1 MHTTW
6 VQYVIIAAYFIFI
19 VTKGVLRSR
28 KINHQDD
35 FLVAGR
41 NVGWFFLLATMSAT
55 LLGGGS
61 SIGAIGR
68 TYEWGILMLLVS
80 MGWYL
85 QFIFSGYFVAPKF
98 RELKLYTVAGYF
110 GHRYDEKN
118 RFLAFILSL
127 LFSVGVLGAQ
137 MVAFGKIIT
146 AMIPEIPYLWAVI
159 IGGSIVILYSTA
171 GGLLA
176 VIHTDVY
183 QFVILFLGFLLTM
196 ILCIPDITAS
206 QGEFRNVVPEEF
218 FQLDG
223 GKGWVFAISTFLAF
237 LFGETFAPGYITRFV
252 VGKDVKNTKWGIM
265 GSGAFLIFT
274 FPVILFFIALYA
286 KYNFPNIDSEEALPM
301 TILKLNNPI
310 IGGVIIAALMSA
322 VMSSADSILNSSTA
336 IFVKDL
342 YEHYYLKKKPGRKNS
357 GLKISR
363 YFSLFIGIVGVLMA
377 LVLPNVIDLLLL
389 TYTMWAPGIILPV
402 LVGIFSKRKSKK
414 LNMLMFFTII
424 ISVTITMILKG
435 MEGRFFEQP
444 AVLGVLVSVV
454 IYFVGSMLVKDEIVD
469 NLEEDGGEKG

>member
-1 MHTTW
+1 MQTAW
-6 VQYVIIAAYFIFI
+6 VQYVIIALYFIFI
-19 VTKGVLRSR
+19 VTKGMLRSR
-28 KINHQDD
+28 KISHQDD

-41 NVGWFFLLATMSAT
+41 NIGWFFLMATMSAT
-55 LLGGGS
+55 VLGGGS

-80 MGWYL
+80 IGWYL
-85 QFIFSGYFVAPKF
+85 QFIFSGFFIAPTF
-98 RELKLYTVAGYF
+98 RELKLYTVAGFF

-118 RFLAFILSL
+118 RFLAFVLSL
-127 LFSVGVLGAQ
+127 LFSIGVLGAQ

-183 QFVILFLGFLLTM
+183 QFIILFFGFLITM
-196 ILCIPDITAS
+196 FLCIPDILAS
-206 QGEFRNVVPEEF
+206 KSEIRNVVPPEF
-218 FQLDG
+218 FQMDG
-223 GKGWVFAISTFLAF
+223 GKGWFFAISTFLAF
-237 LFGETFAPGYITRFV
+237 LLGETFAPGYVTRFV
-252 VGKDVKNTKWGIM
+252 VGKDIRNTKWGIV
-265 GSGAFLIFT
+265 GSGVFLTFT

-286 KYNFPNIDSEEALPM
+286 KLNFPDIDSEQALPL
-301 TILKLNNPI
+301 TINRLHNSVI
-310 IGGVIIAALMSA
+310 SGIIIAALMSA

-342 YEHYYLKKKPGRKNS
+342 YEHYYLKKRKGKIGS
-357 GLKISR
+357 GLKIAR
-363 YFSLFIGIVGVLMA
+363 YFSVFIGITGVLLA

-402 LVGIFSKRKSKK
+402 IVGIFSKRKSPQ
-414 LNMLMFFTII
+414 LNMLMFFTIT
-424 ISVTITMILKG
+424 ISVTTTMIFKG
-435 MEGRFFEQP
+435 LEGKFFEQP
-444 AVLGVLVSVV
+444 AVLGVIASVL
-454 IYFVGSMLVKDEIVD
+454 IYGIGSLIIKDDRKVLKEQS
-469 NLEEDGGEKG
+469 